1 MVMNGSD
8 FALQRQKP
16 GIVPSGETL
25 GASVEGVDLSMPL
38 AADDFNVILRGLGE
52 YGVLRFPAQSLDV
65 KALKAFAGRFGTLE
79 VNVAGSFQETGHP
92 EVMILSNMV
101 QDGQPVG
108 FSDAGQDW
116 HTDMSYS
123 KVIAMANV
131 LHAIEVPRDNGRALG
146 ATQFA
151 NMHAAYDGL
160 PQDLKIR
167 LDGVTAVHDFEKF
180 WEKMRNS
187 GAGTRPPL
195 SDEQKRRKPPV
206 SHPIFLT
213 HPITG
218 RRVLYANPGYTVRI
232 NGVPS
237 RESDELLAFLFEHQL
252 QPDYIYEHRWTEG
265 DLVVWDD
272 IGTLHKAVAD
282 YGPHQHRLMR
292 RCQAMADRV
301 FTPPLSSDLPGS

>member
-1 MVMNGSD
+1 MKDQTSKIRADDVGR
-8 FALQRQKP
+8 RQWP
-16 GIVPSGETL
+16 HVVPSDETL
-25 GASVEGVDLSMPL
+25 GASVEGVDLSEAL
-38 AADDFNVILRGLGE
+38 SDEGFGRIVRALGE
-52 YGVLRFPAQSLDV
+52 YGVLRFPAQSLSV
-65 KALKAFAGRFGTLE
+65 ESQKAFAGRFGSLE
-79 VNVAGSFQETGHP
+79 INVAGSFQEPGHP

-101 QDGQPVG
+101 QDGRPVG

-123 KVIAMANV
+123 EVIAMANV
-131 LHAIEVPRDNGRALG
+131 LYAIKVPHDNGRPLG

-151 NMHAAYDGL
+151 NMHAAYEGL
-160 PQDLKIR
+160 PHDMKTR

-180 WEKMRNS
+180 WEKMRELA
-187 GAGTRPPL
+187 GATRPPL
-195 SDEQKRRKPPV
+195 SDEQRRRKPPV

-232 NGVPS
+232 NGVSS
-237 RESDELLAFLFEHQL
+237 RESDELLEFLFEHQL
-252 QPDYIYEHRWTEG
+252 KPEYIYEHRWSEG
-265 DLVVWDD
+265 DLLVWDD

-292 RCQAMADRV
+292 RCQVMADR
-301 FTPPLSSDLPGS
+301 LLG